1 MGRLSLQFKAHE
13 HIQTRT
19 MTIVHT
25 MLFIFSFSS
34 ESWYNSHKLPKSLT
48 VNSRLGIE
56 SKSLFF
62 LPNNGLG
69 VEVIFVGYMHM
80 VHVQKVWNTNGP
92 NKTPAGSR
100 PKCMSRLNRLGSGP
114 NLQPI
119 DSLMQ
124 NGGSYTLSRKDHNM
138 PVCTIIISSFG
149 PVTRSIFGPWAISSP
164 HSLWTVWWIKMAVTF
179 SLKKRAWVEWD
190 WSMEWWW
197 RQNQRPYRK
206 VDMNFW
212 MSPIIGAWCIRSMA
226 LVELWDPLGLN
237 GWMDRDQHVI
247 QGPYF

>member
-1 MGRLSLQFKAHE
+1 MGHVCAGLTYVQVHLCFQSTSRSCVQVGYGPYCQIPVHPFGKWAGWVCNLKPMSTFRLGPWRLC
-13 HIQTRT
+13 ILCY
-19 MTIVHT
+19 
-25 MLFIFSFSS
+25 LFFHFPLNLDN
-34 ESWYNSHKLPKSLT
+34 NSHKLPKSLT
-48 VNSRLGIE
+48 VTSRLGIE

-114 NLQPI
+114 DLQPI

-149 PVTRSIFGPWAISSP
+149 PVNTRCIFGPWAISSP

-179 SLKKRAWVEWD
+179 SLKK
-190 WSMEWWW
+190 
-197 RQNQRPYRK
+197 
-206 VDMNFW
+206 
-212 MSPIIGAWCIRSMA
+212 GH
-226 LVELWDPLGLN
+226 G
-237 GWMDRDQHVI
+237 
-247 QGPYF
+247 